1 MREPMQSEERM
12 FHTRSEFL
20 GIYPTS
26 HTLKRA
32 QEVFGQKID
41 HGAKDIFRL

>member
-1 MREPMQSEERM
+1 MRETMQSEERM